1 MPTPKRHTLFIRL
14 RTTLILLFTLQIP
27 LARAAQMDASMPWVS
42 PLQKVLASITGPVAK
57 ILGTIVIV
65 IAGLGIAY
73 GEAGSGMRKV
83 FQIILGLSIAFT
95 AASLL
100 TTLFGVTA

>member
-1 MPTPKRHTLFIRL
+1 MPTHKRLAQFIKSKIAI
-14 RTTLILLFTLQIP
+14 ILLFMLQIP
-27 LARAAQMDASMPWVS
+27 LAQAGQMDASMPWVS